1 MRKLKL
7 VEWIA
12 VVVAFGIAAL
22 IFFPSWFSK
31 EAPVVKGDATVTLPG
46 VEGTTG
52 SVNTNQN
59 TTPKMEN
66 ISTVTGLEIYRL
78 VEGSG
83 QEAQAGKDVAVHY
96 IGALTDGKKFDSSLD
111 RGEPIV
117 FTLGTGQVIK
127 GWDEGIRGMKVGE
140 RRQLVIA
147 PELAYGSQ
155 DVGNGLI
162 PPNST
167 LIFQVELV
175 GIK

>member
-12 VVVAFGIAAL
+12 VVVAFGIAGL

-31 EAPVVKGDATVTLPG
+31 GDPAVKGDATATLP
-46 VEGTTG
+46 EGGDSTIP
-52 SVNTNQN
+52 VTNN
-59 TTPKMEN
+59 ENVTPQMTN
-66 ISTVTGLEIYRL
+66 ISKTQGLEIYQL

-83 QEAQAGKDVAVHY
+83 VEAQAGKDVAVHY

-117 FTLGTGQVIK
+117 FTLGAGQVIK
-127 GWDEGIRGMKVGE
+127 GWDEGILGMKVGE

-167 LIFQVELV
+167 LLFQVELV